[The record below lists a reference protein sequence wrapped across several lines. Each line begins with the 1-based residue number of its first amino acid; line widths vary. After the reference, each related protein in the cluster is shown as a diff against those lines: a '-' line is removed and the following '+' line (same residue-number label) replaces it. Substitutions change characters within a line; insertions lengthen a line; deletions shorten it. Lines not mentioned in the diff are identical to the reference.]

1 MRGEKVRLTLILAV
15 LFLTVPIARAQV
27 AAPSSDLK
35 VIGTMSELMIRIIY
49 PSSDAV
55 FYITTRTPETEVQWG
70 ELQGQTLMLAES
82 ANILMLPGHARDQEQ
97 WMADA
102 KLMRDAGAAAF
113 KAAKA
118 KDVTALEAV
127 NDQLYQ
133 SCTTC
138 HMHYRRNYGRGATPG
153 AGVR

>member
-1 MRGEKVRLTLILAV
+1 VRGATVRLTLILTV
-15 LFLTVPIARAQV
+15 FLLTVPPAGAQV
-27 AAPSSDLK
+27 AAPASDLK
-35 VIGTMSELMIRIIY
+35 VIGTMSELMIKIIY

-55 FYITTRTPETEVQWG
+55 FYITTRTPETEQQWVD
-70 ELQGQTLMLAES
+70 LQGQTLMLAES
-82 ANILMLPGHARDQEQ
+82 ANILMMAGHARDQER

-118 KDVTALEAV
+118 KDVQALEAL
-127 NDQLYQ
+127 NEQLYQ

-138 HMHYRRNYGRGATPG
+138 HMHYRRNYGRGATP
-153 AGVR
+153 VR

>member
-1 MRGEKVRLTLILAV
+1 VRGEKVRLTLILAV
-15 LFLTVPIARAQV
+15 LFLTVPLVGAQV

-118 KDVTALEAV
+118 KDVKALEAV

-138 HMHYRRNYGRGATPG
+138 HMHYRRNYGRGAAPG
-153 AGVR
+153 R